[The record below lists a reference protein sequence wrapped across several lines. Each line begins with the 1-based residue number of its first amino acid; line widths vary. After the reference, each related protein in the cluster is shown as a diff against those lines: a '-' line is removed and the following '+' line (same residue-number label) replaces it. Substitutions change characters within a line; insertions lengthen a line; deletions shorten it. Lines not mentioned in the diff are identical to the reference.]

1 MTVPVSKFRVAIY
14 GVLTE
19 NGSVLMTETKI
30 PSGTTM
36 NFPGGGLEL
45 GESPI
50 MALKREFLEETGCA
64 VEIEDLLYASQD
76 FQQNPDYP
84 SEQLMHLYYR
94 VKRVDNSGFLNGNED
109 DVVATAWI
117 TPQQIPKLRIM
128 PVDEEFIK
136 SAVFSGLFK

>member
-1 MTVPVSKFRVAIY
+1 MTVPVSKFRVALY
-14 GVLTE
+14 GVLTQ

-30 PSGTTM
+30 PSGTAM

-45 GESPI
+45 GESPLQ
-50 MALKREFLEETGCA
+50 ALKREFLEETGCT
-64 VEIEDLLYASQD
+64 VEIEDLLYASQE

-94 VKRVDNSGFLNGNED
+94 VRKVDDSSLLNGNQD
-109 DVVATAWI
+109 DVISTAWI
-117 TPQQIPKLRIM
+117 TLQQIPQLRIM

-136 SAVFSGLFK
+136 SAVFSGLFR

>member
-14 GVLTE
+14 GVLTDH
-19 NGSVLMTETKI
+19 GAVLMTETKI
-30 PSGTTM
+30 PSGTAM

-45 GESPI
+45 GESPVN
-50 MALKREFLEETGCA
+50 ALKREFLEETGCN
-64 VEIEDLLYASQD
+64 VEIEELLYASQD

-94 VKRVDNSGFLNGNED
+94 VRRVDDASFLNGNQD
-109 DVVATAWI
+109 DVVATAWV
-117 TPQQIPKLRIM
+117 TPQQIPQLRIM

>member
-14 GVLTE
+14 GVLTDH
-19 NGSVLMTETKI
+19 GAVLMTETKI
-30 PSGTTM
+30 PSGTAM

-50 MALKREFLEETGCA
+50 KALKREFLEETGCN
-64 VEIEDLLYASQD
+64 VEIGGLLYASQE

-94 VKRVDNSGFLNGNED
+94 VIKVDNSTFLNGNED

-117 TPQQIPKLRIM
+117 TPQQIPQLRIM

>member
-1 MTVPVSKFRVAIY
+1 MSVPVSKFRVAIY

-30 PSGTTM
+30 PSGTAM

-45 GESPI
+45 GESPVK
-50 MALKREFLEETGCA
+50 ALKREFLEETGCA
-64 VEIEDLLYASQD
+64 VEIEELLYASQD

-84 SEQLMHLYYR
+84 TEQLMHLYYR
-94 VKRVDNSGFLNGNED
+94 VRKVDDSAFLNGNQD

-117 TPQQIPKLRIM
+117 TPQQIPQLRIM